1 MFRRPPI
8 IKDREAYESALKR
21 GFNPLCE
28 DAWKLPMTIE
38 LRRDIQKEMFGKNNA
53 SGNQKFYKYCLEHK
67 PLVCEECGCPINH
80 PSAYNVSHIL
90 TRGAHPEMAHDP
102 RNVNILCPKHH
113 SAWENGDRQSML
125 ICNKNKWII
134 ARLKVEY
141 NSESIHEAAKELGSD
156 TFAGNGDGITKE

>member
-1 MFRRPPI
+1 MKPVVI
-8 IKDREAYESALKR
+8 HTREDFESAVKR

-28 DAWKLPMTIE
+28 DAWKLPMAVD
-38 LRRDIQKEMFGKNNA
+38 LRREIQREMFGKNDA
-53 SGNQKFYKYCLEHK
+53 AGNQKFYKYCLEHK

-113 SAWENGDRQSML
+113 SAWEQATTRRGML
-125 ICNKNKWII
+125 IEPKNERII
-134 ARLKVEY
+134 KQLKKEY
-141 NSESIHEAAKELGSD
+141 Q
-156 TFAGNGDGITKE
+156 

>member
-1 MFRRPPI
+1 MFQRPPI
-8 IKDREAYESALKR
+8 ITCREAYESALKR

-28 DAWKLPMTIE
+28 DAWRLPMAID
-38 LRRDIQKEMFGKNNA
+38 LRREIQREMFGKNDA
-53 SGNQKFYKYCLEHK
+53 AGNQKFYKYCLEHK

-113 SAWENGDRQSML
+113 SAWENATTRRGML
-125 ICNKNKWII
+125 IKPKNERTIKQ
-134 ARLKVEY
+134 LKKEY
-141 NSESIHEAAKELGSD
+141 Q
-156 TFAGNGDGITKE
+156 

>member
-1 MFRRPPI
+1 MKPVVI
-8 IKDREAYESALKR
+8 HTREDFESAIKR

-28 DAWKLPMTIE
+28 DAWKLPMSID
-38 LRRDIQKEMFGKNNA
+38 LRREIQREMFGKNNA

-113 SAWENGDRQSML
+113 SSWENGDRHSML
-125 ICNKNKWII
+125 IYNKNNRII
-134 ARLKVEY
+134 AQLKKEY
-141 NSESIHEAAKELGSD
+141 Q
-156 TFAGNGDGITKE
+156 